1 MGSIILNGREYNDG
15 ISDIVE
21 LTQAE
26 YNALP
31 NSKNSDGIL
40 YCISDST
47 DGTTETVIAN
57 PQGAA
62 TETLNTIQIGT
73 TIYQLPSGGG
83 SSFERASLLLTNN
96 ANVETTITIT
106 KVE

>member
-57 PQGAA
+57 PQGTA
-62 TETLNTIQIGT
+62 TETLNTIQIGA
-73 TIYQLPSGGG
+73 TIYQLPSGGT
-83 SSFERASLLLTNN
+83 SFERSSILLTNN
-96 ANVETTITIT
+96 ANVETTITVT